1 MKIGIAHKT
10 VAEVRS
16 FTTQDVRLNPKVYIT
31 DSGKEGE
38 FIYDSTDTTTADNLG
53 TVLVSG
59 SARYKRVFRKEVN
72 VRWFGAVGDNI
83 ANDTTALSNTI
94 TYCIDNSF
102 VCVFNTGEYKVTGN
116 LYHNLSVNG
125 NKNVYIKFVGDVKI
139 TVPSGNAIVD
149 LHMINF
155 SHNNNINAHI
165 TGDNCTV
172 ELNNKFKGFLRIGN
186 YGFSASTPYITNG
199 GFCKVDLNNLTIL
212 NAYAENIVNTSG
224 DNSTSSVFIDGT
236 FERIDIK
243 NVYIN
248 GVTRSEG
255 LVGQSYYGDSKG
267 ILVKNTR
274 ADVIIKDCIVKNV
287 LTHVNHNY
295 NADGISVFGLGSP
308 TVNLFRTGNALID
321 NCHLIEIQGR
331 GVKIQTSKATVTNCT
346 FEHNTVVTMPNSR
359 DIDFQYG
366 NGVAKNNTIIFK
378 KNGATSPL
386 DTYHASIRWCAILE
400 DEEMYGIGENN
411 TFYTDVL
418 IPYPFFIEHRDGL
431 SISVKRSTYD
441 VVNNHIIN
449 TDAFTTTG
457 CIERGFVEFDALHV
471 EQLETQTTI
480 NIRDNSYYSSA
491 QPLLSYNSA
500 TGNSL
505 GDKLVFTLENNRN
518 TNLNVLPSLFS
529 YSSGAYVPRVNRYKI
544 FNNSGFND
552 RVHSLWVVDLN
563 NEKIMPH
570 SEFVFDLSLHTVAN
584 GKLLNAPAGIPTTDY
599 AFVKVLNEWEGVTH
613 IHIYVH
619 GGSRKYYYEWNGF
632 SWRSHSVAIDSN
644 LGQNQLTLT
653 TTATT
658 DVTLPTT
665 GTLATLAGTESLTNK
680 TVNGVF
686 LSTGAGSTNFL
697 NGDGTYSS
705 PSLTPLDLFRTI
717 AQIRA
722 FNSGDVSSYPE
733 IFSTDVDKEGK
744 KHRVTLYQKRRM
756 DIASDF
762 EYSFKQIVDVVLG
775 PKEAKSGVE
784 LEEKAKRSILSD
796 LNKAVSSVPTMSGKG
811 NSDNI
816 SKYGKKAFSI

>member
-1 MKIGIAHKT
+1 MKLGIAYKT

-16 FTTQDVRLNPKVYIT
+16 FTAQDVKLNPKVYIT

-116 LYHNLSVNG
+116 LYHNLSVSG

-308 TVNLFRTGNALID
+308 TINLFRTGNALID

-331 GVKIQTSKATVTNCT
+331 GVKIQTSKAIVTNCT

-411 TFYTDVL
+411 IFYTDVL

-529 YSSGAYVPRVNRYKI
+529 YSSGGVYVPRVNRYKI

-599 AFVKVLNEWEGVTH
+599 AFVKVLNEWEGVTY
-613 IHIYVH
+613 IQIYVH

-632 SWRSHSVAIDSN
+632 SWGGHSVAIGSN
-644 LGQNQLTLT
+644 LG
-653 TTATT
+653 
-658 DVTLPTT
+658 
-665 GTLATLAGTESLTNK
+665 
-680 TVNGVF
+680 
-686 LSTGAGSTNFL
+686 
-697 NGDGTYSS
+697 
-705 PSLTPLDLFRTI
+705 
-717 AQIRA
+717 
-722 FNSGDVSSYPE
+722 
-733 IFSTDVDKEGK
+733 
-744 KHRVTLYQKRRM
+744 
-756 DIASDF
+756 
-762 EYSFKQIVDVVLG
+762 
-775 PKEAKSGVE
+775 
-784 LEEKAKRSILSD
+784 
-796 LNKAVSSVPTMSGKG
+796 
-811 NSDNI
+811 
-816 SKYGKKAFSI
+816 